1 MEIINELGPN
11 KLLELNAKLA
21 QKKSKLRKE
30 LKEKGILKKDRVN
43 DFDRYAYF
51 SEAGYKKLFTELF
64 SNNDLEL
71 TSTEIAVHEF
81 ETNSSK
87 QPTGRQVTLKFILT
101 DIETGFYEESLV
113 TGEGIDKGDKAIY
126 KAYTGALK
134 YYLANTFM
142 VATGND
148 AEAESPQAKRNEDI
162 MPELIAEVAKLQ
174 TQMNKLGID
183 WRGELDRTTSDW
195 ILNKSGLNSQ
205 DIASLQ
211 EPQDC
216 KNLIKI
222 YNTLIKRAKENVQ
235 KQKSK
240 GNGHTEESQG

>member
-1 MEIINELGPN
+1 MIFEELGPT
-11 KLLELNAKLA
+11 KVLELNAKLA

-64 SNNDLEL
+64 SNNGLEL
-71 TSTEIAVHEF
+71 TTSEVGVRDF

-101 DIETGFYEESLV
+101 DTETGFYEESV
-113 TGEGIDKGDKAIY
+113 ITGEGIDKGDKAIY

-148 AEAESPQAKRNEDI
+148 AEAESPEAKRAEDI
-162 MPELIAEVAKLQ
+162 MPKLIADVAKLQ

-183 WRGELDRTTSDW
+183 WRGELDTTTSDW
-195 ILNKSGLNSQ
+195 ILKKSGLTSQ
-205 DIASLQ
+205 DIASLH

-235 KQKSK
+235 KQ
-240 GNGHTEESQG
+240 ES